1 MTIKKQDIA
10 SMGIA
15 RAQLPKFAAWVE
27 AGMERSISENS
38 HVAPVDSHRRGLPH
52 PHTHALMLD
61 EARRGLEDVEAG
73 RTFEAREAL
82 TERRRARPGSA
93 SSAR

>member
-1 MTIKKQDIA
+1 MTIKKQDIV
-10 SMGIA
+10 SMGTA
-15 RAQLPKFAAWVE
+15 RAQFAAWME
-27 AGMERSISENS
+27 AGVERSSSENS

-52 PHTHALMLD
+52 PHALMLD

-82 TERRRARPGSA
+82 TERRRARSGSA